1 MTFTNHLQQQ
11 HPVFF
16 APPAARKIHG
26 FPRIFFHAAK
36 TIFINSQSPS
46 STVADLP
53 FPNPPLTYQLPAKSW
68 SPFRVASLITHFNAI
83 FGATFSLLTWPLNPL
98 GQSRKKVFPLVGW
111 TANEKNLNEG
121 LTRKIWFIWWVSLF
135 AREDAFNEHENELAK
150 YCGSF
155 VEMTKTSSRKCL
167 AGNILQLKLIRKV
180 QVKWKLFT
188 FISRRVTY
196 LNSIKVWLFKIMEAQ
211 HSNLLYCTLVP
222 IFYRFQFICFILL
235 AIDNW
240 RLSLFPVHCCVAG
253 IAYVCHITASSSA
266 HSDLDKGH
274 FSAGN
279 GISMHSHYPPIS
291 QHRSLINKRN
301 IFPHFSKFN
310 KTLREQRETFQ
321 CRNKVADYPS
331 SFLDIPLAPP
341 TSRDGG
347 VSNKQVTWIIPKSV
361 GQTYP

>member
-1 MTFTNHLQQQ
+1 
-11 HPVFF
+11 
-16 APPAARKIHG
+16 
-26 FPRIFFHAAK
+26 
-36 TIFINSQSPS
+36 
-46 STVADLP
+46 
-53 FPNPPLTYQLPAKSW
+53 
-68 SPFRVASLITHFNAI
+68 
-83 FGATFSLLTWPLNPL
+83 
-98 GQSRKKVFPLVGW
+98 
-111 TANEKNLNEG
+111 
-121 LTRKIWFIWWVSLF
+121 
-135 AREDAFNEHENELAK
+135 
-150 YCGSF
+150 
-155 VEMTKTSSRKCL
+155 
-167 AGNILQLKLIRKV
+167 
-180 QVKWKLFT
+180 LFT

-253 IAYVCHITASSSA
+253 IAYVCHIIASSSA

-291 QHRSLINKRN
+291 QHRSCLLNKRN

-310 KTLREQRETFQ
+310 KTLRVQRETFQ
-321 CRNKVADYPS
+321 CRNKAADYPS

-341 TSRDGG
+341 TSRNGG